1 MKILV
6 TGGAGYIGSF
16 MVKTLIDN
24 GDEVAIVDNLKRG
37 HRWAINGKAEFVEG
51 DILNSDLMNNLFAKN
66 KFDGVIHFAG
76 LISMEES
83 VKNPQLY
90 FQNNVQGSTNLIE
103 CMLKHNVNKIIFSST
118 AGVYGDPIKIPIP
131 EDHPRNP
138 KNPYGESKL
147 RVEKLL
153 ESYQKTNRLNF
164 VSLRYFNAAGA
175 SIDGTIGEDHNP
187 ETHIIPL
194 AIKAALENG
203 EFSLYGTDYGTLDK
217 TCIRDYIH
225 VLDLVEAHLLALS
238 KLQKETGGFF
248 YNVGTGIGFSNRQV
262 IETVKKISGVDFE
275 VVEKERRPGD
285 AEILIA
291 DPTKIKRE
299 LDFSPKYSNLE
310 IIVDTAYKWHKNKN
324 LK

>member
-16 MVKTLIDN
+16 MVNTLIDHGN
-24 GDEVAIVDNLKRG
+24 EVTVIDNLERG
-37 HRWAINGKAEFVEG
+37 HRWAINDKAEFIKG
-51 DILNSDLMNNLFAKN
+51 NILDSELMNSIFSKN

-103 CMLKHNVNKIIFSST
+103 CMLKHNINKIIFSST
-118 AGVYGDPIKIPIP
+118 AGVYGDPVKIPIP
-131 EDHPRNP
+131 EDHPKNP

-153 ESYQKTNRLNF
+153 ESYKARGLNF

-175 SIDGTIGEDHNP
+175 AIDGSMGEDHNP
-187 ETHIIPL
+187 ETHIIPF

-203 EFSLYGTDYGTLDK
+203 EFYLYGTDYSTPDGT
-217 TCIRDYIH
+217 CVRDYIH
-225 VLDLVEAHLLALS
+225 VLDLVEAHLLSLS

-248 YNVGTGIGFSNRQV
+248 YNVGTGVGFSNKQV
-262 IETVKKISGVDFE
+262 VEMVKKVSGIDFK
-275 VVEKERRPGD
+275 VMDKERRAGD
-285 AEILIA
+285 ADILVA
-291 DPTKIKRE
+291 DVTKIKKE
-299 LDFSPKYSNLE
+299 LDFSPRYSNLE
-310 IIVDTAYKWHKNKN
+310 IIVGTAYKWHKNKK